1 GASSAEPHEWSITM
15 TRTQPSRRILGALV
29 LVAGIALVGC
39 TTGSPSQSSA
49 GSSGSPIAS
58 AGIESSVPASS
69 VEPSASATSDEP
81 TESLPAFACV
91 PSVTIASTTDRA
103 QITDVRVGTHDG
115 YDRVVFEFDSGLPN
129 AVIEGVLPPFYA
141 DASGL
146 EIEVAGSAFLQV
158 RMNFASKVSP
168 DGVTTYDGPTS
179 FEPEFDR
186 LVHLLEGG
194 DFEAVSTWYLGLDG
208 GSCFRV
214 LTLSDPSRLVIDI
227 EH

>member
-1 GASSAEPHEWSITM
+1 M
-15 TRTQPSRRILGALV
+15 TRKHASRRILGALV

-39 TTGSPSQSSA
+39 TAGSPSPSSA

-58 AGIESSVPASS
+58 ASIEPSVPASS
-69 VEPSASATSDEP
+69 VGPSPSATSEEP

-115 YDRVVFEFDSGLPN
+115 YDRVVFEFDSGLPD
-129 AVIEGVLPPFYA
+129 AVIKGVLPPFYA
-141 DASGL
+141 DGSGF
-146 EIEVAGSAFLQV
+146 EIEVTGSAFLEV
-158 RMNFASKVSP
+158 SLHDASRVSP

-179 FEPEFDR
+179 FQPEFDR

>member
-1 GASSAEPHEWSITM
+1 M
-15 TRTQPSRRILGALV
+15 TRTQPSRRMLGALV
-29 LVAGIALVGC
+29 LIAGIALVGC

-58 AGIESSVPASS
+58 AGIETSVPASS
-69 VEPSASATSDEP
+69 ADPSASATSEEP

-103 QITDVRVGTHDG
+103 QVTDVRVGTHDG
-115 YDRVVFEFDSGLPN
+115 YDRVVFEFDSGLPD
-129 AVIEGVLPPFYA
+129 AVIEGALPPFYA

-146 EIEVAGSAFLQV
+146 VIEVTGSAFLKV
-158 RMNFASKVSP
+158 AMHGASKVSP
-168 DGVTTYDGPTS
+168 DGVVTYDGSTN

-186 LVHLLEGG
+186 LLQLLEGG

-208 GSCFRV
+208 GSCFRI

>member
-1 GASSAEPHEWSITM
+1 M
-15 TRTQPSRRILGALV
+15 TRTQAPRRMLGALV
-29 LVAGIALVGC
+29 LVAGIALAGC

-58 AGIESSVPASS
+58 ETNEPSVAASAAS
-69 VEPSASATSDEP
+69 VEPSPSATSEEP

-115 YDRVVFEFDSGLPN
+115 YDRVVFEFDSGLPD
-129 AVIEGVLPPFYA
+129 AVIEGALPPFYA

-146 EIEVAGSAFLQV
+146 EIEVTGSAFLKV
-158 RMNFASKVSP
+158 TMHGASKVSP
-168 DGVTTYDGPTS
+168 DGVVTYDGATD
-179 FEPEFDR
+179 FEPGFDR
-186 LVHLLEGG
+186 LLQLLEGG

-214 LTLSDPSRLVIDI
+214 LTLADPSRLVIDI

>member
-1 GASSAEPHEWSITM
+1 M
-15 TRTQPSRRILGALV
+15 TRTQASRRILGALV

-39 TTGSPSQSSA
+39 TTGSPSPSSA

-58 AGIESSVPASS
+58 ASVAPSVPASS
-69 VEPSASATSDEP
+69 VEPSASATSEEP

-103 QITDVRVGTHDG
+103 QITDVRIGTHDG
-115 YDRVVFEFDSGLPN
+115 YDRVVFEFDSGLPD

-141 DASGL
+141 DPSGL
-146 EIEVAGSAFLQV
+146 EIEVTGSAFLKV
-158 RMNFASKVSP
+158 TMHGASKVSP
-168 DGVTTYDGPTS
+168 DGVVTYGGSTN

-186 LVHLLEGG
+186 LLQLLEGG

>member
-1 GASSAEPHEWSITM
+1 M
-15 TRTQPSRRILGALV
+15 TRKHASRRILGALV

-39 TTGSPSQSSA
+39 TAGSPSPSSA
-49 GSSGSPIAS
+49 GSPIAS
-58 AGIESSVPASS
+58 ASIEPSVPASS
-69 VEPSASATSDEP
+69 VGPSASATSEEP

-91 PSVTIASTTDRA
+91 PSVTIASTTHRA

-141 DASGL
+141 DGSGF
-146 EIEVAGSAFLQV
+146 EIEVTGSAFLKV
-158 RMNFASKVSP
+158 TMHDASRVSP

-179 FEPEFDR
+179 FQPEFDR

-194 DFEAVSTWYLGLDG
+194 DFEAVSSWYLGLDG

>member
-1 GASSAEPHEWSITM
+1 
-15 TRTQPSRRILGALV
+15 
-29 LVAGIALVGC
+29 
-39 TTGSPSQSSA
+39 
-49 GSSGSPIAS
+49 
-58 AGIESSVPASS
+58 
-69 VEPSASATSDEP
+69 
-81 TESLPAFACV
+81 V

-115 YDRVVFEFDSGLPN
+115 YDRVVFEFDSGLPD
-129 AVIEGVLPPFYA
+129 AVIEGVLAPFYA

-146 EIEVAGSAFLQV
+146 EIEVTGSAFLKV
-158 RMNFASKVSP
+158 RMHGASKVSP
-168 DGVTTYDGPTS
+168 EGAVTYGGSTN

-186 LVHLLEGG
+186 LLQLLEGG
-194 DFEAVSTWYLGLDG
+194 DFEAESTWYLGLDG